1 MSWNKSI
8 KLFVYQ
14 KNVLFP
20 FLDLAC
26 ATGVAV
32 SFFAFFCYRAL
43 EDYIA
48 ILKVNSLDP
57 LRDLRLGSRSIPKNI
72 TKPNLSIYFLGYQ
85 LSMSS
90 KQDD

>member
-57 LRDLRLGSRSIPKNI
+57 LRGLRLGSA
-72 TKPNLSIYFLGYQ
+72 LYQ
-85 LSMSS
+85 NT
-90 KQDD
+90 